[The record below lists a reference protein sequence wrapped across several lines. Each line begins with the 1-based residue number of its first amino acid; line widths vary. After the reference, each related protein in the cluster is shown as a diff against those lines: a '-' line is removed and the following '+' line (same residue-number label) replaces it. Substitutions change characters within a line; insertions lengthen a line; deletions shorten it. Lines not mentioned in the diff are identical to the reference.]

1 MKLSSIILQL
11 KAPLEQMLSTF
22 EYIVL
27 IIPLSRFTLSIHLN
41 AGLRLYSINT
51 FTIDLLQKISEY
63 FFYYCQHQRRCL
75 PLAPTS
81 LNLPF

>member
-41 AGLRLYSINT
+41 AGL
-51 FTIDLLQKISEY
+51 
-63 FFYYCQHQRRCL
+63 
-75 PLAPTS
+75 
-81 LNLPF
+81 